1 MKTPKITLRTLPT
14 ASLVTLS
21 LLFSATAAAV
31 TPPGGTLTVAIGNAP
46 ASLDPSPGEASNEY
60 YYALAY
66 DSLIS
71 FEYAGQYKP
80 GLATSWKWV
89 GNDYKTLNIQLR
101 RGVKFSDGS
110 TFNAKAVKSWL
121 DLQVKNKSA
130 VANNLGT
137 KAVTVTGPNSIRLT
151 MSASN
156 PLALLFLSRTWLSGV
171 IPCPKA
177 AVNPAILKAATCGT
191 GPYVLDPKQTVTGD
205 TYTYLANP
213 NYWNPAQVQW
223 EKVILKV
230 VNNPQA
236 ALDAVRAGQAQVAW
250 PAQASLLKSALD
262 AGLKTVGVPQNVL
275 GLDFLDKS
283 GKVVP
288 AFKDVR
294 VRQALNYAI
303 DRKALA
309 DALGG
314 GQGSPVSTQFLVGAD
329 GYDASLNNYYPYD
342 VAKAKQLLTAAG
354 YPQGFEVTILS
365 TPIAGL
371 DTVVQAVAGYWQAIG
386 VKTKIE
392 YQAPSIRLLRRTH
405 RRQVRRGRRGAR
417 RNESY
422 PARLEL
428 LLPLRRGLE
437 P

>member
-1 MKTPKITLRTLPT
+1 M
-14 ASLVTLS
+14 
-21 LLFSATAAAV
+21 
-31 TPPGGTLTVAIGNAP
+31 
-46 ASLDPSPGEASNEY
+46 
-60 YYALAY
+60 
-66 DSLIS
+66 
-71 FEYAGQYKP
+71 
-80 GLATSWKWV
+80 
-89 GNDYKTLNIQLR
+89 
-101 RGVKFSDGS
+101 KFSDGS
-110 TFNAKAVKSWL
+110 TFDAKAVKSWL

-177 AVNPAILKAATCGT
+177 AANPAILKAATCGT

-329 GYDASLNNYYPYD
+329 GYDAALNNYYPYD

-386 VKTKIE
+386 VKTKIDTKP
-392 YQAPSIRLLRRTH
+392 QASDFFAGLTAGKYGVAAAALGATNPTLLAWNCCFHSGAVWNPDTTAVPQLEAVINKLRVTDPTKAAPVAQQVNSYLTKNAWFVPIYSGKLNYVYDPKKVTLPNPS
-405 RRQVRRGRRGAR
+405 GAQPVV
-417 RNESY
+417 NILDVK
-422 PARLEL
+422 PVK
-428 LLPLRRGLE
+428 
-437 P
+437 